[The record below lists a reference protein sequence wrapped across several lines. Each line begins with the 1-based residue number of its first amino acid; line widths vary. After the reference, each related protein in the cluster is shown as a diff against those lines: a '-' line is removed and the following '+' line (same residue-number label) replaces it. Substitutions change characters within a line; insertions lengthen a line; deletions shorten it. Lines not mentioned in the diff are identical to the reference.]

1 MAPGNCPGLFYACIK
16 HGTKQCGE
24 YYFAFFFCFTQ
35 VICIFAWII
44 CTDVQYLILALNK
57 TDCNMTDVI
66 SVAKKCFQDEAQ
78 AILNLIPKLD
88 DNFTKAVELIIERKG
103 RLIVTGVGK
112 SGHIGAKIAST
123 MASTGTPAF
132 FVNPLDAF
140 HGDLGMICEDDV
152 VLAISNSGQTDELL
166 RFIPMLADR
175 KIPIISMSGNPES
188 LLAKYSDYHL
198 DISVDKEACPLNLA
212 PTSSTTAT
220 LAMGD
225 AIACALMTVRNFQAK
240 DFAKFHPG
248 GSLGRRLLAKVK
260 DYMISDNLPIV
271 TRESKISDT
280 LLQISR
286 TKMGIAVVLEEGKI
300 LGAVTD
306 GDIRRTM
313 QRDQDRFFELTVKD
327 LMNSNP
333 KIIKEDEKLSQAE
346 KLMRKH
352 NINSLIVVNAEGEL
366 VGVIDAF
373 SCF

>member
-1 MAPGNCPGLFYACIK
+1 
-16 HGTKQCGE
+16 
-24 YYFAFFFCFTQ
+24 
-35 VICIFAWII
+35 
-44 CTDVQYLILALNK
+44 
-57 TDCNMTDVI
+57 MTDVI

-78 AILNLIPKLD
+78 AILNMIPRLD
-88 DNFTKAVELIIERKG
+88 ENFTRAIEIIIGSKG

-166 RFIPMLADR
+166 RFIPMLTDR
-175 KIPIISMSGNPES
+175 KIPIISMSGNPQS
-188 LLAKYSDYHL
+188 LLAKYSACHL
-198 DISVDKEACPLNLA
+198 DISVEKEACPLNLA

-225 AIACALMTVRNFQAK
+225 AIACALMTVRKFEAK

-260 DYMISDNLPIV
+260 DYMITENLPIV
-271 TRESKISDT
+271 IRESKISDT

-286 TKMGIAVVLEEGKI
+286 TKMGIAVVVEKGEI

-327 LMNSNP
+327 LMNNNP
-333 KIIKEDEKLSQAE
+333 KTIKEDAKLSQAE
-346 KLMRKH
+346 ELMRQY
-352 NINSLIVVNAEGEL
+352 NINSLIVVNDKKQF

>member
-1 MAPGNCPGLFYACIK
+1 MTN
-16 HGTKQCGE
+16 
-24 YYFAFFFCFTQ
+24 
-35 VICIFAWII
+35 VI
-44 CTDVQYLILALNK
+44 D
-57 TDCNMTDVI
+57 
-66 SVAKKCFQDEAQ
+66 VAKKCFQEEAE

-88 DNFTKAVELIIERKG
+88 DNFTKAIGLIIESKG
-103 RLIVTGVGK
+103 KFIVTGVGK

-123 MASTGTPAF
+123 LASTGTPAF

-140 HGDLGMICEDDV
+140 HGDLGMIGKGDV

-166 RFIPMLADR
+166 RFIPLLKERD
-175 KIPIISMSGNPES
+175 IPIISMSGNPAS
-188 LLAKYSDYHL
+188 LLAKYSDCHL
-198 DISVDKEACPLNLA
+198 NVSVEKEACPLNLA

-240 DFAKFHPG
+240 DFAQFHPG
-248 GSLGRRLLAKVK
+248 GSLGRRLLSRVK
-260 DYMISDNLPIV
+260 DYMTSDNLPIV

-286 TKMGIAVVLEEGKI
+286 TKMGIAVVVEEGKI

-313 QRDQDRFFELTVKD
+313 QRDQDSFFQLTVKD
-327 LMNSNP
+327 LMNSSP
-333 KIIKEDEKLSQAE
+333 KTIKEDAKLSQAE
-346 KLMRKH
+346 KIMRQH
-352 NINSLIVVNAEGEL
+352 NIKSLIVVDNDNKL

-373 SCF
+373 SCL

>member
-1 MAPGNCPGLFYACIK
+1 MTN
-16 HGTKQCGE
+16 
-24 YYFAFFFCFTQ
+24 
-35 VICIFAWII
+35 VI
-44 CTDVQYLILALNK
+44 D
-57 TDCNMTDVI
+57 
-66 SVAKKCFQDEAQ
+66 VAKKCFQDEAQ

-88 DNFTKAVELIIERKG
+88 EEFTKAIELIIGSKG
-103 RLIVTGVGK
+103 KLIVTGVGK
-112 SGHIGAKIAST
+112 SGHIGEKIAST

-140 HGDLGMICEDDV
+140 HGDLGMICEGDV
-152 VLAISNSGQTDELL
+152 VMAISNSGQTDELL
-166 RFIPMLADR
+166 RFIPMLTER
-175 KIPIISMSGNPES
+175 KISIISMSGNPES
-188 LLAKYSDYHL
+188 LLAKYSDCHL
-198 DISVDKEACPLNLA
+198 DISVEKEACPLNLA

-225 AIACALMTVRNFQAK
+225 AIACALMTVRKFEAK

-260 DYMISDNLPIV
+260 DYMITENLPIV
-271 TRESKISDT
+271 IRESKISDT

-286 TKMGIAVVLEEGKI
+286 TKMGIAVVVEEGKI
-300 LGAVTD
+300 LGVVTD

-327 LMNSNP
+327 LMNNNP
-333 KIIKEDEKLSQAE
+333 KTIKEDAKLSQAE
-346 KLMRKH
+346 ELMRQY
-352 NINSLIVVNAEGEL
+352 NINSLIVVNDKKQF

>member
-1 MAPGNCPGLFYACIK
+1 MTN
-16 HGTKQCGE
+16 
-24 YYFAFFFCFTQ
+24 
-35 VICIFAWII
+35 VI
-44 CTDVQYLILALNK
+44 D
-57 TDCNMTDVI
+57 
-66 SVAKKCFQDEAQ
+66 VAKKCFQDEAQ

-88 DNFTKAVELIIERKG
+88 DNFTKAIELIIESKG
-103 RLIVTGVGK
+103 KFIVTGVGK

-140 HGDLGMICEDDV
+140 HGDLGMIGEGDV

-166 RFIPMLADR
+166 RFIPLLR
-175 KIPIISMSGNPES
+175 ERNIPIISMSGNPAS
-188 LLAKYSDYHL
+188 LLAKFSDCHL
-198 DISVDKEACPLNLA
+198 NVSVEKEACPLNLA

-240 DFAKFHPG
+240 DFAQFHPG
-248 GSLGRRLLAKVK
+248 GSLGRRLLTRVK

-280 LLQISR
+280 LMQISR
-286 TKMGIAVVLEEGKI
+286 AKMGIAVVVENDEI

-313 QRDQDRFFELTVKD
+313 QRDQDRFFHLTVKD
-327 LMNSNP
+327 LMNENP
-333 KIIKEDEKLSQAE
+333 KTIKEDAKLSQAE
-346 KLMRKH
+346 EIMRNH
-352 NINSLIVVNAEGEL
+352 NIKSLIVINNDNKL

-373 SCF
+373 SCL

>member
-1 MAPGNCPGLFYACIK
+1 
-16 HGTKQCGE
+16 
-24 YYFAFFFCFTQ
+24 
-35 VICIFAWII
+35 
-44 CTDVQYLILALNK
+44 
-57 TDCNMTDVI
+57 MTDVI

-78 AILNLIPKLD
+78 AILNMIPRLD
-88 DNFTKAVELIIERKG
+88 ENFTRAIEIIIGSKG

-166 RFIPMLADR
+166 RFIPMLTDR
-175 KIPIISMSGNPES
+175 KIPIISMSGNPQS
-188 LLAKYSDYHL
+188 LLAKYSACHL
-198 DISVDKEACPLNLA
+198 DISVEKEACPLNLA

-225 AIACALMTVRNFQAK
+225 AIACALMTVRKFEAK

-260 DYMISDNLPIV
+260 DYMITENLPIV
-271 TRESKISDT
+271 IRESKISDT

-286 TKMGIAVVLEEGKI
+286 TKMGIAVVVEEGKI
-300 LGAVTD
+300 LGVVTD

-327 LMNSNP
+327 LMNNNP
-333 KIIKEDEKLSQAE
+333 KTIKEDAKLSQAE
-346 KLMRKH
+346 ELMRQY
-352 NINSLIVVNAEGEL
+352 NINSLIVVNDKKQF

>member
-1 MAPGNCPGLFYACIK
+1 
-16 HGTKQCGE
+16 
-24 YYFAFFFCFTQ
+24 
-35 VICIFAWII
+35 
-44 CTDVQYLILALNK
+44 
-57 TDCNMTDVI
+57 MTDVL
-66 SVAKKCFQDEAQ
+66 SVAKKCFQDEAE

-88 DNFTKAVELIIERKG
+88 ENFTKAIELIINSTGK
-103 RLIVTGVGK
+103 LIVTGVGK

-123 MASTGTPAF
+123 LASTGTPSF

-140 HGDLGMICEDDV
+140 HGDLGMIGEGDV

-166 RFIPMLADR
+166 RFIPLLR
-175 KIPIISMSGNPES
+175 ERNIPIISMSGNPAS
-188 LLAKYSDYHL
+188 LLAKFSDCHL
-198 DISVDKEACPLNLA
+198 NVSVEKEACPLNLA

-240 DFAKFHPG
+240 DFAQFHPG
-248 GSLGRRLLAKVK
+248 GSLGRRLLTRVK

-280 LLQISR
+280 LMQISR
-286 TKMGIAVVLEEGKI
+286 AKMGIAVVVENDEI

-313 QRDQDRFFELTVKD
+313 QRDQDRFFQLTVKD
-327 LMNSNP
+327 LMNENP
-333 KIIKEDEKLSQAE
+333 KTIKEDAKLSQAE
-346 KLMRKH
+346 EIMRNH
-352 NINSLIVVNAEGEL
+352 NIKSLIVINNENKL

-373 SCF
+373 SCL

>member
-1 MAPGNCPGLFYACIK
+1 MTN
-16 HGTKQCGE
+16 
-24 YYFAFFFCFTQ
+24 
-35 VICIFAWII
+35 VI
-44 CTDVQYLILALNK
+44 D
-57 TDCNMTDVI
+57 
-66 SVAKKCFQDEAQ
+66 VAKKCFQDEAQ

-88 DNFTKAVELIIERKG
+88 ENFTNAIELIIESRGKF
-103 RLIVTGVGK
+103 IVTGVGK

-140 HGDLGMICEDDV
+140 HGDLGMIGEGDV

-166 RFIPMLADR
+166 RFIPLLR
-175 KIPIISMSGNPES
+175 ERNIPIISMSGNPAS
-188 LLAKYSDYHL
+188 LLAKFSDCHL
-198 DISVDKEACPLNLA
+198 NVSVEKEACPLNLA

-240 DFAKFHPG
+240 DFAQFHPG
-248 GSLGRRLLAKVK
+248 GSLGRRLLTRVK

-280 LLQISR
+280 LMQISR
-286 TKMGIAVVLEEGKI
+286 AKMGIAVVVENDEI

-313 QRDQDRFFELTVKD
+313 QRDQDRFFQLTVKD
-327 LMNSNP
+327 LMNENP
-333 KIIKEDEKLSQAE
+333 KTIKEDAKLSQAE
-346 KLMRKH
+346 EIMRNH
-352 NINSLIVVNAEGEL
+352 NIKSLIVINNENKL

-373 SCF
+373 SCL

>member
-1 MAPGNCPGLFYACIK
+1 MAN
-16 HGTKQCGE
+16 
-24 YYFAFFFCFTQ
+24 
-35 VICIFAWII
+35 VIDIAI
-44 CTDVQYLILALNK
+44 
-57 TDCNMTDVI
+57 
-66 SVAKKCFQDEAQ
+66 KCFQDEAE

-88 DNFTKAVELIIERKG
+88 DNFTKAIELIINSNGK
-103 RLIVTGVGK
+103 LIVTGVGK

-123 MASTGTPAF
+123 LASTGTPSF

-140 HGDLGMICEDDV
+140 HGDLGMFTAGDV

-166 RFIPMLADR
+166 RFIPLLTDR
-175 KIPIISMSGNPES
+175 KIPIISMSGNPQS
-188 LLAKYSDYHL
+188 LLAKYSDCHL
-198 DISVDKEACPLNLA
+198 DISVEKEACPLNLA

-225 AIACALMTVRNFQAK
+225 AIACALMTVRDFRAK

-260 DYMISDNLPIV
+260 DYMISENLPIV

-286 TKMGIAVVLEEGKI
+286 TKMGIAVVVENGEI

-333 KIIKEDEKLSQAE
+333 KTIKEEAKLSQAE
-346 KLMRKH
+346 KIMRQH
-352 NINSLIVVNAEGEL
+352 NINSLIVVNAENRL

>member
-1 MAPGNCPGLFYACIK
+1 MHVVSALRP
-16 HGTKQCGE
+16 
-24 YYFAFFFCFTQ
+24 
-35 VICIFAWII
+35 II
-44 CTDVQYLILALNK
+44 GIDKNIYRHYLKTNK
-57 TDCNMTDVI
+57 NTTAYMTDVI

-78 AILNLIPKLD
+78 AILNMIPRLD
-88 DNFTKAVELIIERKG
+88 DNFTKAIEIIIGSKG

-166 RFIPMLADR
+166 RFIPMLTDR
-175 KIPIISMSGNPES
+175 KIPIISMSGNPQS
-188 LLAKYSDYHL
+188 LLAKYSACHL
-198 DISVDKEACPLNLA
+198 DISVEKEACPLNLA

-225 AIACALMTVRNFQAK
+225 AIACALMTVRNFKAN
-240 DFAKFHPG
+240 DFAMFHPG

-260 DYMISDNLPIV
+260 DHMISENLPIV
-271 TRESKISDT
+271 TRDSKISDT

-286 TKMGIAVVLEEGKI
+286 TKMGIAVVVEEGKI
-300 LGAVTD
+300 LGVVTD

-313 QRDQDRFFELTVKD
+313 QRDQDRFFQLTVKD
-327 LMNSNP
+327 LMNSAP
-333 KIIKEDEKLSQAE
+333 KTIKEDAKLSQAE
-346 KLMRKH
+346 ELMRHH
-352 NINSLIVVNAEGEL
+352 NINSLIVVNDDNRL

>member
-1 MAPGNCPGLFYACIK
+1 MK
-16 HGTKQCGE
+16 S
-24 YYFAFFFCFTQ
+24 
-35 VICIFAWII
+35 VI
-44 CTDVQYLILALNK
+44 D
-57 TDCNMTDVI
+57 
-66 SVAKKCFQDEAQ
+66 VAKKCFRDEAE

-88 DNFTKAVELIIERKG
+88 EDFTKAIGLIIESKG
-103 RLIVTGVGK
+103 KLIVTGVGK

-140 HGDLGMICEDDV
+140 HGDLGMICTGDV

-166 RFIPMLADR
+166 RFIPLLKER
-175 KIPIISMSGNPES
+175 NIPIISMSGNPES
-188 LLAKYSDYHL
+188 LLAKYSDCHL
-198 DISVDKEACPLNLA
+198 DISVNKEACPLNLA

-240 DFAKFHPG
+240 DFAQFHPG
-248 GSLGRRLLAKVK
+248 GSLGRRLLSRVK
-260 DYMISDNLPIV
+260 DYMTSDNLPIV

-286 TKMGIAVVLEEGKI
+286 TKMGIAVVVEDGKI

-313 QRDQDRFFELTVKD
+313 QRDQDSFFQLTVKD
-327 LMNSNP
+327 LMNTNP
-333 KIIKEDEKLSQAE
+333 KTIKEDAKLSEAE
-346 KLMRKH
+346 NIMRQY
-352 NINSLIVVNAEGEL
+352 NIKSLIVVNEGNSF

-373 SCF
+373 SCL

>member
-1 MAPGNCPGLFYACIK
+1 MYRQQKNRQ
-16 HGTKQCGE
+16 HMTN
-24 YYFAFFFCFTQ
+24 
-35 VICIFAWII
+35 VI
-44 CTDVQYLILALNK
+44 D
-57 TDCNMTDVI
+57 
-66 SVAKKCFQDEAQ
+66 VAKKCFQEEAE

-88 DNFTKAVELIIERKG
+88 DNFTKAIGLIIESKG
-103 RLIVTGVGK
+103 KFIVTGVGK

-123 MASTGTPAF
+123 LASTGTPAF

-140 HGDLGMICEDDV
+140 HGDLGMIGKGDV

-166 RFIPMLADR
+166 RFIPLLKERD
-175 KIPIISMSGNPES
+175 IPIISMSGNPAS
-188 LLAKYSDYHL
+188 LLAKYSDCHL
-198 DISVDKEACPLNLA
+198 NVSVEKEACPLNLA

-240 DFAKFHPG
+240 DFAQFHPG
-248 GSLGRRLLAKVK
+248 GSLGRRLLSRVK
-260 DYMISDNLPIV
+260 DYMTSDNLPIV

-286 TKMGIAVVLEEGKI
+286 TKMGIAVVVEEGKI

-313 QRDQDRFFELTVKD
+313 QRDQDSFFQLTVKD
-327 LMNSNP
+327 LMNSSP
-333 KIIKEDEKLSQAE
+333 KTIKEDAKLSQAE
-346 KLMRKH
+346 KIMRQH
-352 NINSLIVVNAEGEL
+352 NIKSLIVVDNDNKL

-373 SCF
+373 SCL

>member
-1 MAPGNCPGLFYACIK
+1 
-16 HGTKQCGE
+16 
-24 YYFAFFFCFTQ
+24 
-35 VICIFAWII
+35 
-44 CTDVQYLILALNK
+44 
-57 TDCNMTDVI
+57 MTDVI

-78 AILNLIPKLD
+78 AILNMIPRLD
-88 DNFTKAVELIIERKG
+88 ENFTKAIEIIIGSKG

-140 HGDLGMICEDDV
+140 HGDLGMICEGDV
-152 VLAISNSGQTDELL
+152 VMAISNSGQTDELL

-175 KIPIISMSGNPES
+175 NIPIISMSGNPES
-188 LLAKYSDYHL
+188 LLAKYSDCHL
-198 DISVDKEACPLNLA
+198 DISVTHEACPLNLA

-240 DFAKFHPG
+240 DFARFHPG

-260 DYMISDNLPIV
+260 DFMISDNLPIV

-286 TKMGIAVVLEEGKI
+286 TKMGIAVVVENGEI

-313 QRDQDRFFELTVKD
+313 QRDQDRFFELRVKD

-333 KIIKEDEKLSQAE
+333 KTIKEDAKLSQAE
-346 KLMRKH
+346 EIMREH
-352 NINSLIVVNAEGEL
+352 NINSLIVVNAEGTL

>member
-1 MAPGNCPGLFYACIK
+1 MTN
-16 HGTKQCGE
+16 
-24 YYFAFFFCFTQ
+24 
-35 VICIFAWII
+35 VI
-44 CTDVQYLILALNK
+44 D
-57 TDCNMTDVI
+57 
-66 SVAKKCFQDEAQ
+66 VAKKCFQDEAQ

-88 DNFTKAVELIIERKG
+88 EEFTKAIELIIGSKG
-103 RLIVTGVGK
+103 KLILTGVGK

-140 HGDLGMICEDDV
+140 HGDLGMICTGDV

-166 RFIPMLADR
+166 RFIPLLKER
-175 KIPIISMSGNPES
+175 NIPIISMSGNPES
-188 LLAKYSDYHL
+188 LLAKYSECHL
-198 DISVDKEACPLNLA
+198 DISVNKEACPLNLA

-240 DFAKFHPG
+240 DFAQFHPG
-248 GSLGRRLLAKVK
+248 GSLGRRLLSRVK
-260 DYMISDNLPIV
+260 DYMTSDNLPIV

-280 LLQISR
+280 LFQISR
-286 TKMGIAVVLEEGKI
+286 TKMGIAVVVEEGKI

-313 QRDQDRFFELTVKD
+313 QRDQDSFFQLTVKD
-327 LMNSNP
+327 LMNTNP
-333 KIIKEDEKLSQAE
+333 KTIKEDAKLSEAE
-346 KLMRKH
+346 SIMRKH
-352 NINSLIVVNAEGEL
+352 NIKSLIVVNEENSL

-373 SCF
+373 SCL

>member
-1 MAPGNCPGLFYACIK
+1 MTN
-16 HGTKQCGE
+16 
-24 YYFAFFFCFTQ
+24 
-35 VICIFAWII
+35 VI
-44 CTDVQYLILALNK
+44 D
-57 TDCNMTDVI
+57 
-66 SVAKKCFQDEAQ
+66 VAKKCFQDEAQ

-88 DNFTKAVELIIERKG
+88 DNFTKAIELIIESKG
-103 RLIVTGVGK
+103 KFIVTGVGK

-140 HGDLGMICEDDV
+140 HGDLGMIGEGDV

-166 RFIPMLADR
+166 RFIPLLR
-175 KIPIISMSGNPES
+175 ERNIPIISMSGNPAS
-188 LLAKYSDYHL
+188 LLAKFSDCHL
-198 DISVDKEACPLNLA
+198 NVSVEKEACPLNLA

-240 DFAKFHPG
+240 DFAQFHPG
-248 GSLGRRLLAKVK
+248 GSLGRRLLTRVK

-280 LLQISR
+280 LMQISR
-286 TKMGIAVVLEEGKI
+286 AKMGIAVVVENDEI

-313 QRDQDRFFELTVKD
+313 QRDQDRFFHLTVKD
-327 LMNSNP
+327 LMNENP
-333 KIIKEDEKLSQAE
+333 KTIKEDAKLSQAE
-346 KLMRKH
+346 EIMRNH
-352 NINSLIVVNAEGEL
+352 NIKSLIVINNENKL

-373 SCF
+373 SCL